1 MFTGI
6 VEEVG
11 QVETLRING
20 DHGTISIQ
28 AHKVLEAT
36 KLGDSI
42 AVDGICLTVTYLSAH
57 HFHADVMKE
66 TVRRSS
72 LSQKR
77 QGSYVNLERAMRA
90 DDRFGGH
97 IVSGHID
104 GVGTIENIIPD
115 GNAYWYEIKCK
126 KEILD
131 GIVEKGSI
139 TIDGISLTVANVSEK
154 SFKVSI
160 IPHTR
165 EQTTLGHKSVGDYV
179 NLENDILGKYV
190 QKFMSRQLEEK
201 HELTYE
207 MLEEY
212 GY

>member
-1 MFTGI
+1 
-6 VEEVG
+6 
-11 QVETLRING
+11 
-20 DHGTISIQ
+20 
-28 AHKVLEAT
+28 
-36 KLGDSI
+36 
-42 AVDGICLTVTYLSAH
+42 VTYLSAH

-104 GVGTIENIIPD
+104 GAGTIENIIPD

-139 TIDGISLTVANVSEK
+139 TIDGISLTVANVCEK